1 MKQEHYNYK
10 PAPTSMPVKDLV
22 FQMLSICKN
31 SEIRMHLKK
40 IERDG
45 KRLKKTSRNIYRK
58 YKKPVRIRDE

>member
-31 SEIRMHLKK
+31 SEIRMHL
-40 IERDG
+40 
-45 KRLKKTSRNIYRK
+45 LKN
-58 YKKPVRIRDE
+58 